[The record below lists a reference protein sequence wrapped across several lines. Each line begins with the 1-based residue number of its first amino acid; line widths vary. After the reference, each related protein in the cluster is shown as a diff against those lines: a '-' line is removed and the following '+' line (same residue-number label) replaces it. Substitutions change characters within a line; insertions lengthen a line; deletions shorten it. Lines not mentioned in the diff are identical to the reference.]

1 MIISYSFT
9 VRQGHMYVMMRSF
22 VSEFAIVSP
31 VSVVF
36 HQSFLNLLP
45 NDHVYCSD
53 KITMHY
59 HNLWKMKEEES

>member
-1 MIISYSFT
+1 
-9 VRQGHMYVMMRSF
+9 MYVMMRSF